1 MGLELSDRIKRLHEN
16 LARLEQGSNEIK
28 FDGTTHSIITNA
40 IDSSSNDNEVAYLEH
55 LLAELMLEDNT
66 HDVLLYL
73 NFNSR
78 KYFQYYI
85 QVVASRLESED
96 TSLGKLEKLR
106 YELKIVNQVP
116 CEFDMAYT
124 DKYPP
129 LQKMIAD
136 WILEEIR
143 FMEQTHG
150 LSPLMP
156 IQENEFTKKDF
167 KFEFD
172 MSVAQFAFMIKTFI
186 ETGVI
191 QNKNISEL
199 IRFLSRFVKTK
210 RSGNIS
216 YESFRMKYYNVE
228 SSTKDSLKN
237 LLHNAIGYINT
248 N

>member
-1 MGLELSDRIKRLHEN
+1 MGFELSDRIKRLHEN
-16 LARLEQGSNEIK
+16 LERLKQLSTEPKVQ
-28 FDGTTHSIITNA
+28 TTYSILANA
-40 IDSSSNDNEVAYLEH
+40 IKSSSSEKEVDYLEH
-55 LLAELMLEDNT
+55 LLAELMSENNE
-66 HDVLLYL
+66 HEVLLYL

-78 KYFQYYI
+78 KYFQHYI
-85 QVVASRLESED
+85 QQVTTRLETEE
-96 TSLGKLEKLR
+96 TSLGKLERLR
-106 YELKIVNQVP
+106 YEQKIANQVP
-116 CEFDMAYT
+116 CEFDIAYT
-124 DKYPP
+124 DKYPA
-129 LQKMIAD
+129 LQRMVVD
-136 WILEEIR
+136 WISEEIR

-150 LSPLMP
+150 LSSAMP
-156 IQENEFTKKDF
+156 MQETEFTKKDF

-186 ETGVI
+186 ETGLI

-237 LLHNAIGYINT
+237 LLHNAIGHINT